1 VTSQELYK
9 KMAELAADGKA
20 FVLATVVESFGSTPR
35 KAGAKMIVLEDGSTI
50 DTVGGGKVELQVV
63 EDALEALKRGISR
76 TVKYELRTSGEHALG
91 MECGGETTVFL
102 EVNKAAQTL
111 VVAGAGHI
119 AQRLTPMAKLLDFNV
134 IVVDNR
140 PEYADYVNLPSADQV
155 ICGHPA
161 NLPELVALDRNSYVV
176 IVTHGHLHDKDTLE
190 AVLSADVAYIGMI
203 GSQNKVRVVLE
214 QLLAEGADPERVARV
229 HSPIGLDL
237 GGGTPGEIAV
247 SILSEIIALRHGR
260 LGQFRVRRNPVAR
273 EFATEGE
280 AEKMPAGISQSTGS
294 DAGSSAGGGAAG
306 GSRCCS

>member
-1 VTSQELYK
+1 MTSQELYK

-176 IVTHGHLHDKDTLE
+176 IVTHGHLLDKATRE

>member
-1 VTSQELYK
+1 MTSQELYK

-119 AQRLTPMAKLLDFNV
+119 AQKLAPMAKLLDFNV

-273 EFATEGE
+273 EFATEGG
-280 AEKMPAGISQSTGS
+280 AEKTPAGISHSTGAG
-294 DAGSSAGGGAAG
+294 AGSNAGEGAAG

>member
-1 VTSQELYK
+1 MTSQELYK

-119 AQRLTPMAKLLDFNV
+119 AQKLAPMAKLLDFNV

-273 EFATEGE
+273 EE
-280 AEKMPAGISQSTGS
+280 A
-294 DAGSSAGGGAAG
+294 
-306 GSRCCS
+306 

>member
-1 VTSQELYK
+1 MTSQELYR
-9 KMAELAADGKA
+9 KMAELAAEGRA
-20 FVLATVVESFGSTPR
+20 FVLATVVESLGSTPR

-63 EDALEALKRGISR
+63 EDALDALKRGNSR
-76 TVKYELRTSGEHALG
+76 TVQYELRTSGEHALG

-102 EVNKAAQTL
+102 EVNKASQTL

-119 AQRLTPMAKLLDFNV
+119 AQKLTPMAKLLDFNV

-140 PEYADYVNLPSADQV
+140 PEFASPENLPLADQV

-190 AVLSADVAYIGMI
+190 AVLSADVAYVGMI
-203 GSQNKVRVVLE
+203 GSKNKVRVVLE
-214 QLLAEGADPERVARV
+214 QLLDEGADPERLSRV

-247 SILSEIIALRHGR
+247 SILAEIIAVQHGR
-260 LGQFRVRRNPVAR
+260 VERFRSRRNPMSEDVGVN
-273 EFATEGE
+273 T
-280 AEKMPAGISQSTGS
+280 QV
-294 DAGSSAGGGAAG
+294 AGGSQGAAG
-306 GSRCCS
+306 GSGCCS

>member
-1 VTSQELYK
+1 MTSQELYK